1 VTGVAILGSTGS
13 IGRQTLEVIDGLGA
27 DFEVRALAAG
37 HTGAEFDEQLAAHP
51 DARAWSPAA
60 RPDGLAAGRW
70 SEGGL
75 QELATLD
82 GVDLVVVATT
92 GMAALPAVLAALD
105 DGRTVALANKETL
118 VTGGHLVAAALERV
132 DGDPLDRLRPID
144 SEHSAIWQCLLGERT
159 ADVERL
165 VLTAS
170 GGPFRGRPAESLA
183 TVTPDDALAHPTWRM
198 GPKITIDSATLV
210 NKAFEAIEAKWL
222 YRLPY
227 SKIDAVIHPQS
238 VVHSLVEFTD
248 GSYKAQLGLPDMR
261 LPIQYALTHPHRL
274 PSPARRSHP
283 EDWGSLDFTVLA
295 DGAYPAYDVVRAAAA
310 AGGNRGAVVNAADEA
325 AVAAF
330 LNRRIAFTD
339 IATTI
344 DAAVDRWGTDAEPS
358 LATIV
363 ALDEE
368 IRSTLDAELR

>member
-1 VTGVAILGSTGS
+1 
-13 IGRQTLEVIDGLGA
+13 
-27 DFEVRALAAG
+27 
-37 HTGAEFDEQLAAHP
+37 
-51 DARAWSPAA
+51 
-60 RPDGLAAGRW
+60 
-70 SEGGL
+70 
-75 QELATLD
+75 
-82 GVDLVVVATT
+82 
-92 GMAALPAVLAALD
+92 
-105 DGRTVALANKETL
+105 
-118 VTGGHLVAAALERV
+118 
-132 DGDPLDRLRPID
+132 
-144 SEHSAIWQCLLGERT
+144 
-159 ADVERL
+159 
-165 VLTAS
+165 
-170 GGPFRGRPAESLA
+170 
-183 TVTPDDALAHPTWRM
+183 
-198 GPKITIDSATLV
+198 
-210 NKAFEAIEAKWL
+210 
-222 YRLPY
+222 
-227 SKIDAVIHPQS
+227 
-238 VVHSLVEFTD
+238 VHSLVEFTD

-295 DGAYPAYDVVRAAAA
+295 DGAYPAYDVVREAAA